1 MVLSKLVGCTRT
13 VGVEVASASRA
24 ELVRK
29 TETGDVAVTSG
40 REGLGVGTA
49 VEERDSAGLLV
60 GEGLGGSSA
69 DEQM

>member
-13 VGVEVASASRA
+13 AGVEVASSRA

-29 TETGDVAVTSG
+29 AETGDVAVTSG

-69 DEQM
+69 DGQM